1 MVRRVRPECPD
12 PESLDPH
19 ENPRAHQNVDHTK
32 VGDTVKFPQHDPN
45 LAPQE
50 PATTLPP
57 TRPRSS
63 GARIPQRVPLTSP
76 VPQRARP
83 SVGVPARFPDQPPV
97 VLFNPN
103 DFAVR
108 PPVAPQQPPN
118 PNTNRFVP
126 VAPQQFPI
134 AQPAAGPS
142 TQPPFIPFN
151 FQNPFNNGFTQF
163 TQTQQVGL
171 PGIPAIEPIV
181 VTGRP
186 DLTVQQQRQPARPNL
201 ARQPEFFQGDFA
213 SAPALGP
220 NDTPELNRFNGQAPN
235 RFVPVAQPEI
245 FQGDRPAAA
254 PLGPNNPVLRP
265 VVVATEPPVLIP
277 VTTEQQPQL
286 PPIEAERNQA
296 AQVQPSINDFVPLP
310 QPNNPSTERPAPTF
324 APTFAPIFEP
334 IEVTTTAVPSVPV
347 VAETTTTPTPET
359 TTRRFR
365 GRQRRP
371 IETSEEIPENEE
383 EDKTSNV
390 DDEGEDDSLK
400 TSIRNRNLFN
410 TENRKVPLNRFRG
423 RQRIVKVVQKTE
435 NENGEVVL
443 SEITGPG
450 ASQRPRGN
458 RRPVAIRRRPI
469 GRRRRPINDQDQE
482 EIIEEP
488 FEQKKAFLVCSG
500 GKCFRYGIIILYTE
514 IVIKKQ
520 DQKNLIQTLMFNT

>member
-12 PESLDPH
+12 PDHLDPH
-19 ENPRAHQNVDHTK
+19 ENPRAHQNVDPNK

-50 PATTLPP
+50 PPTTLPP

-63 GARIPQRVPLTSP
+63 GARQPIPQRVPLTSP

-103 DFAVR
+103 DFTVR

-126 VAPQQFPI
+126 VAPQQFSN
-134 AQPAAGPS
+134 AQPAAANGPA

-151 FQNPFNNGFTQF
+151 FANPFNNGFTQF

-186 DLTVQQQRQPARPNL
+186 AVQQQQQRQ
-201 ARQPEFFQGDFA
+201 QPEIFQGDFA
-213 SAPALGP
+213 SAPVLGP
-220 NDTPELNRFNGQAPN
+220 NDTPELNRFNGQTPN

-254 PLGPNNPVLRP
+254 PLGPNNPVLSP
-265 VVVATEPPVLIP
+265 VVVAT
-277 VTTEQQPQL
+277 TTEQPQIV
-286 PPIEAERNQA
+286 PIIEAERNQA
-296 AQVQPSINDFVPLP
+296 AQVPTTNDFVPLP
-310 QPNNPSTERPAPTF
+310 QPNERPAPTF
-324 APTFAPIFEP
+324 API
-334 IEVTTTAVPSVPV
+334 IVSTTAEPSQPSPITNVVPV
-347 VAETTTTPTPET
+347 VADTTTTATPET
-359 TTRRFR
+359 TTRRFK

-371 IETSEEIPENEE
+371 IETSSEEISENDNEE
-383 EDKTSNV
+383 ST
-390 DDEGEDDSLK
+390 DEVRA
-400 TSIRNRNLFN
+400 SIRNKNLFN

-469 GRRRRPINDQDQE
+469 GRRRRPINEDQE

-488 FEQKKAFLVCSG
+488 FEEKKAFLVCSG
-500 GKCFRYGIIILYTE
+500 GKCFRYVITIFCISFQVVKIISA
-514 IVIKKQ
+514 
-520 DQKNLIQTLMFNT
+520 